1 MRLGFHGATSMT
13 SDLETDVMATAHAG
27 LKALELW
34 AAKIDTY
41 LSAHSLD
48 DLKSLLA
55 VQGVAPNQTEVWG
68 CLSGLPHWPVS
79 WPSSAKVGLERG
91 RRRCRESAC
100 DPNSTPRVLGR
111 QGAIQVRVT
120 GPAQEGPV
128 ARSQPLP
135 VAQNERCSTSRDSRW
150 AMGRRRKG
158 LILSLTLM
166 IA

>member
-79 WPSSAKVGLERG
+79 WPSSAWLASNEDGGDAEKAHATPTLPRGCWVDKVQF
-91 RRRCRESAC
+91 RCA
-100 DPNSTPRVLGR
+100 
-111 QGAIQVRVT
+111 
-120 GPAQEGPV
+120 
-128 ARSQPLP
+128 
-135 VAQNERCSTSRDSRW
+135 
-150 AMGRRRKG
+150 
-158 LILSLTLM
+158 
-166 IA
+166 